1 MLQPN
6 EIDYDAIKR
15 DVSITEVLSHY
26 VRTFSRKR
34 YRVPCPIHGG
44 DGYNFAVDEDKG
56 LFHCFK
62 CDAAGDVIRLYSLLE
77 NVSDSEAARRLTDQ
91 YRIAGS
97 MSTTYRQAFN
107 QVRDWNKKTQLPE
120 VELPPNKPLSGYRHF
135 SVEALQHFHLGLVK
149 DCQVD
154 KFWIDLGVLIPIK
167 DVDGRNVGYAI
178 RQINASPK
186 YLNTPSLKK
195 SEVVF
200 GLYENKQEI
209 AARREAIVCE
219 GQFSAIRV
227 WDSGFPHV
235 VATMGA
241 SMSPSQAHLLAP
253 FVSKI
258 IVLYDGDKPDMKGKR
273 KGEEGARKIK
283 EDYSSLF
290 KVDIRY
296 LPTGTDPDN
305 VGDLDYILQ

>member
-1 MLQPN
+1 MQAN
-6 EIDYDAIKR
+6 EIDFEAIKR
-15 DVSITEVLSHY
+15 DISITEVLSRY
-26 VRTFSRKR
+26 VRTFNRER
-34 YRVPCPIHGG
+34 YRIPCPIHRGT
-44 DGYNFAVDEDKG
+44 GYNFAVDERKG

-62 CDAAGDVIRLYSLLE
+62 CDAAGDVIRLYALLE
-77 NVSDSEAARRLTDQ
+77 DISDAEAARRLTEQ
-91 YRIAGS
+91 YRVVGNISA
-97 MSTTYRQAFN
+97 TYRQSFN
-107 QVRDWNKKTQLPE
+107 QVRDWNKKIQLPE
-120 VELPPNKPLSGYRHF
+120 VKLPPNKLLNGYRRYSIEAIRHF
-135 SVEALQHFHLGLVK
+135 DLRLV
-149 DCQVD
+149 DT
-154 KFWIDLGVLIPIK
+154 GVLIPIK
-167 DVDGRNVGYAI
+167 DVEGRCVGYAI
-178 RQINASPK
+178 RQINLLPK
-186 YLNTPSLKK
+186 YLNNPNLKK
-195 SEVVF
+195 SEVVY

-227 WDSGFPHV
+227 WDSGFPNV

-241 SMSPSQAHLLAP
+241 SMSPVQAHLIAP

-296 LPTGTDPDN
+296 LPTGTDPDS
-305 VGDLDYILQ
+305 VGDLNYILR

>member
-1 MLQPN
+1 LLSPN
-6 EIDYDAIKR
+6 EIDYEAIKR
-15 DVSITEVLSHY
+15 DISITEVLSRY
-26 VRTFSRKR
+26 VRTFNRDR

-44 DGYNFAVDEDKG
+44 DGYNFAVDERKG

-77 NVSDSEAARRLTDQ
+77 NISDAEAARRLTDQ

-97 MSTTYRQAFN
+97 ISATNRQVFN
-107 QVRDWNKKTQLPE
+107 QVRDWNKKIQLPE
-120 VELPPNKPLSGYRHF
+120 VILPKSQSLNGYRHY
-135 SVEALQHFHLGLVK
+135 SSEAIQHFNLGLVK

-154 KFWIDLGVLIPIK
+154 KFWIELGVLIPIK
-167 DVDGRNVGYAI
+167 DIDGRNVGFAI
-178 RQINASPK
+178 RQVNALPK
-186 YLNTPSLKK
+186 YLNNSNLKK
-195 SEVVF
+195 SEVVY
-200 GLYENKQEI
+200 GLWENKQEI
-209 AARREAIVCE
+209 ASRREAIVCE

-227 WDSGFPHV
+227 WDSGFRHA

-305 VGDLDYILQ
+305 VGDLNYILQ